1 MNNLGQYESLK
12 ASEKIYSDFVYLG
25 TFIKNIHIHLYWKK
39 TDNKN
44 KTRMLSVFCIA
55 RNSCIYKIY
64 SNESFDYHK
73 SNSRKHLLKNWS
85 PSARVYTRI
94 CKFHLFHNFT
104 GKIQLFA
111 LSGALLESKPQATFY
126 IINNYSGMLW
136 IFQLLISPAL
146 YHFSM

>member
-73 SNSRKHLLKNWS
+73 SNSRKHLLKN
-85 PSARVYTRI
+85 
-94 CKFHLFHNFT
+94 
-104 GKIQLFA
+104 
-111 LSGALLESKPQATFY
+111 
-126 IINNYSGMLW
+126 
-136 IFQLLISPAL
+136 
-146 YHFSM
+146 